1 MSVDFDEY
9 DDYYADDLVD
19 EPSVGLLKRL
29 SLKTKLVSLAL
40 VSILGY
46 SMLGTTFASNIQ
58 IGTGRVEY
66 GQSVAQTIACD
77 SNVLITPYASFAN
90 ASGAAATY
98 KLTAIKV
105 TGLDSGCYGKD
116 IILRFYDSTTS
127 TPLTLYQT

>member
-66 GQSVAQTIACD
+66 GQGVA
-77 SNVLITPYASFAN
+77 
-90 ASGAAATY
+90 
-98 KLTAIKV
+98 
-105 TGLDSGCYGKD
+105 
-116 IILRFYDSTTS
+116 
-127 TPLTLYQT
+127 